1 MTEQRVADPLAE
13 ASVAEIQNGMLV
25 GLGVW
30 TWTVMARS
38 HALEARLAAAEA
50 ALALSTE
57 DVDLVAEGER

>member
-1 MTEQRVADPLAE
+1 MNGMLAL
-13 ASVAEIQNGMLV
+13 AVGYLGMLV

>member
-1 MTEQRVADPLAE
+1 MNGMLAL
-13 ASVAEIQNGMLV
+13 AMGYLGMLV

-50 ALALSTE
+50 ALALSTG

>member
-1 MTEQRVADPLAE
+1 MNGMLAL
-13 ASVAEIQNGMLV
+13 AMGYLGMLV

>member
-1 MTEQRVADPLAE
+1 MNGMLAL
-13 ASVAEIQNGMLV
+13 AVGYLGMLV

-38 HALEARLAAAEA
+38 QALEARLAAAEA

>member
-1 MTEQRVADPLAE
+1 
-13 ASVAEIQNGMLV
+13 
-25 GLGVW
+25 
-30 TWTVMARS
+30 MARS